1 MKALAHLN
9 KYHWKYRRILLSGLL
24 FIILTNLF
32 NILAPFLVRVAFD
45 YSYSEVLLYRYFKH
59 TELGPNLR
67 ATIIQG
73 AALFGLLILG
83 VTLVRSFFMYLM
95 RQTIIVVSRKIEYD
109 LKNEIYSHY
118 QQMSQSFY
126 RKNFT
131 GDLMSRLS
139 EDVSKVRMYLGP
151 AIMYFINLVFTFVMV
166 LSMMLW
172 VNTTMT
178 LWVLLPLPFLSVSI
192 YYVSKIINRKSDKI
206 QAKLSD
212 LTTFVQESM
221 AGIRIVKAFSVQPFF
236 ADIFKK
242 ETESYRQASMSLTF
256 VNSFFMPL
264 VMFLVGLS
272 TLITIYFGG
281 MEVMRGTFTYGNIAE
296 FVIYINM
303 LTWPVASLGWVTAIV
318 QSAEASQAR
327 INRFLEVRPEITS
340 GDQADYSFEHNITL
354 NHVSFEY
361 EPNRPVLK
369 SIQAS
374 VAKGLTVG
382 ILGPTGSGKT
392 TLLNLISRFYDP
404 TEGQICIDQHN
415 IRSLDLREYRKL
427 ISYVPQEVFLFSE
440 TIADNIAFGT
450 ENPDQ
455 TSLVTIQKFA
465 QIASVH
471 QSIMRFKEGYNTRL
485 GERGVTLS
493 GGQKQRIA
501 LARAL
506 IRNPNILLLD
516 DALSAVDQTTEI
528 TILKNL
534 KAELQ
539 NKTAFIV
546 SHRISVISEAD
557 VIWVLDQ
564 GRLVAQGTHQEL
576 LQSNTYYA
584 KLYSKQT
591 DSTN

>member
-9 KYHWKYRRILLSGLL
+9 KYLWKYRRILLSGLL

-151 AIMYFINLVFTFVMV
+151 AIMYFINLIFTFVMV

-455 TSLVTIQKFA
+455 TSLATIQKFA

-534 KAELQ
+534 KSALQ